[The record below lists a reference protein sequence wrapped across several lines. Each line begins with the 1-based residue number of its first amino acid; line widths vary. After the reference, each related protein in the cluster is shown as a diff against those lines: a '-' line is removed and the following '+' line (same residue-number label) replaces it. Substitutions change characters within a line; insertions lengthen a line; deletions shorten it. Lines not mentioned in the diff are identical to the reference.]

1 MTRQTRQTLA
11 DTCYEIVKERILDGE
26 FNRNG
31 IPGVDELAAT
41 CGVSRQPVL
50 TAIKRLEFEGF
61 LEVVPQVGSRLK
73 EYTPRE
79 ISHFFELFAE
89 GEAIIARE
97 AARNASSLDCGIL
110 QVINDE
116 IHKLAQGELAG
127 DVALTYRRLNR
138 RFHLRIRDMS
148 NSQVVA
154 SVIENLGDLSDYV
167 IVTRSNKFRDR
178 ILMAAA
184 EHDALLGFIQ
194 SGDAESAADCA
205 RRHILAFSIS
215 E

>member
-1 MTRQTRQTLA
+1 MTRQTLA
-11 DTCYEIVKERILDGE
+11 DSCYEIVKERILDGE

-31 IPGVDELAAT
+31 IPGVDELAAA
-41 CGVSRQPVL
+41 CGVSRQPIV

-73 EYTPRE
+73 EYTSRD
-79 ISHFFELFAE
+79 ITHFFELFAA

-97 AARNASSLDCGIL
+97 AARNATSLDCGIL
-110 QVINDE
+110 RAINDE
-116 IHKLAQGELAG
+116 IHKLAQGELEG
-127 DVALTYRRLNR
+127 DVAQTYRRLNR
-138 RFHLRIRDMS
+138 RFHLRIREMS
-148 NSQVVA
+148 NSKVVS

-167 IVTRSNKFRDR
+167 IITLTTKFRDR
-178 ILMAAA
+178 IRLAAA

-194 SGDAESAADCA
+194 SGDGEAAANCA
-205 RRHILAFSIS
+205 REHILAFSAF